1 MNNSIHVVTNK
12 YKFYEAKS
20 IIRNSSEYSEK
31 TLKKAETL
39 VAAHYKKNPHLLKPI
54 PKVDKSYL
62 DSEEC
67 KRIEERFKLYKNK

>member
-20 IIRNSSEYSEK
+20 IIRNSSDYSEK
-31 TLKKAETL
+31 TVKKAEIL
-39 VAAHYKKNPHLLKPI
+39 VAAHYVKNPHLLEPVK
-54 PKVDKSYL
+54 KVDRSYK

-67 KRIEERFKLYKNK
+67 KRKAEQFKI

>member
-1 MNNSIHVVTNK
+1 METSIKTVTKK
-12 YKFYEAKS
+12 YLFYEAKS

-67 KRIEERFKLYKNK
+67 KRMEEKYKI